1 MSVVVGGNFA
11 DGKGNATGYLSY
23 IDAQPTRLSERDFSA
38 CQLSGQG
45 STSAAVRSTRTTS
58 SRWPTAEHSLF
69 WATTWCPFG
78 TPGTS
83 PPALFNSNPY
93 MNLKHGRERYQG
105 GVFAKYEW
113 SEKATLYTD
122 FMFMKDQAETAVAP
136 SGLFIGDV
144 APRILQQLAAECAAG
159 QLRSAATRA

>member
-23 IDAQPTRLSERDFSA
+23 LDAKPTRLSERDYSA
-38 CQLSGQG
+38 CQLGGTGHRRPLRRIGQLELLPGLDGPAAGGIYSVAGQRPHRSSGRLG
-45 STSAAVRSTRTTS
+45 
-58 SRWPTAEHSLF
+58 
-69 WATTWCPFG
+69 ATEV
-78 TPGTS
+78 TS
-83 PPALFNSNPY
+83 PPSLFNSNPY

-122 FMFMKDQAETAVAP
+122 FMFMKDQAEHGRRAVRPVHRQRGSPSTAT
-136 SGLFIGDV
+136 
-144 APRILQQLAAECAAG
+144 
-159 QLRSAATRA
+159 TRC